1 MFAKTTEN
9 ATSDDYVTKRLKIKP
24 GGNPFELYNPYEL
37 FFLMVYMQYLCLI
50 LLYNVHELDNWAIN
64 INLQSITDLTTI
76 HHSNAMNE
84 IQSTNTSIYKV
95 KWILYLKNSNI
106 KITT

>member
-37 FFLMVYMQYLCLI
+37 FF
-50 LLYNVHELDNWAIN
+50 
-64 INLQSITDLTTI
+64 
-76 HHSNAMNE
+76 
-84 IQSTNTSIYKV
+84 
-95 KWILYLKNSNI
+95 
-106 KITT
+106 